1 MSSAIVSTVGA
12 VIVATCLSCFSCG
25 IVVSLYGRYYS
36 RFSRDPAWIQVAA
49 AVGTAWALVDTG
61 FNASWAY
68 KWGVTYFIR
77 PQDLA
82 RLPFELTAYCFV
94 MSTAVLA
101 VQCFYLYR
109 LCAVS
114 NRNWIPVIVLG
125 GISFGCYGIALWMG
139 YVCSQNP
146 DNILA
151 FADIRT
157 QSWGWFAGVLGVDIS
172 ITALMFWYLVFQPK
186 KKSGGAVKTSTP
198 LKKVVLMAAQTNLL
212 SAVCQIAIVFLYATW
227 PTSTY
232 YSFFGLPEAKIY
244 IGSFLATLN
253 ACSPHGSGAFDD
265 STPSRKGFGGL
276 SAGGGGGGVAQQP
289 VHVTVR
295 QEVNIDA
302 EDDDVSLAS
311 RKGALTG
318 GGRAAGGGDEA
329 PFPARAQF
337 ATTPSPPYRVQFDDQ
352 GGIDAEKGRSDHAF

>member
-25 IVVSLYGRYYS
+25 IVVSLYGRYYA
-36 RFSRDPAWIQVAA
+36 RFSRDPAWIQVGAA
-49 AVGTAWALVDTG
+49 LGTALALVDTA

-68 KWGVTYFIR
+68 KWGVTYFVR

-82 RLPFELTAYCFV
+82 LLPFELTAYCFV

-109 LCAVS
+109 LYAVS
-114 NRNWIPVIVLG
+114 NRNWIPVALLG
-125 GISFGCYGIALWMG
+125 AISFGCYGIALWMG
-139 YVCSQNP
+139 YVCSQNS

-157 QSWGWFAGVLGVDIS
+157 QSWGWFAGVLVVDLA
-172 ITALMFWYLVFQPK
+172 TTVLMFWWLVFKPK
-186 KKSGGAVKTSTP
+186 KQSGGAAKTSTP

-232 YSFFGLPEAKIY
+232 YTFFGLPEAKIY

-253 ACSPHGSGAFDD
+253 ARSPHGSGAFDE
-265 STPSRKGFGGL
+265 SSQSRKGFGGL
-276 SAGGGGGGVAQQP
+276 SAAGTVAHQQP

-311 RKGALTG
+311 RKGAG
-318 GGRAAGGGDEA
+318 AGAVQGSMR
-329 PFPARAQF
+329 FPATAQF
-337 ATTPSPPYRVQFDDQ
+337 ATPSPPYRVQFDEQ
-352 GGIDAEKGRSDHAF
+352 PGAVDAEKGGRHNAF

>member
-49 AVGTAWALVDTG
+49 AVGTAWALLDTA

-68 KWGVTYFIR
+68 KWGVTYFVR

-109 LCAVS
+109 LYAVS
-114 NRNWIPVIVLG
+114 NRNWIPVIILG
-125 GISFGCYGIALWMG
+125 GISLGCYGIALCAMG

-157 QSWGWFAGVLGVDIS
+157 QSWGWFGGVLFVDLG
-172 ITALMFWYLVFQPK
+172 ITVLMFWYLVFKPRKQ
-186 KKSGGAVKTSTP
+186 SGGAVKTSTP

-253 ACSPHGSGAFDD
+253 ARNPHGSGAFDD

-276 SAGGGGGGVAQQP
+276 NAGGAGAVPQQP

-311 RKGALTG
+311 RKGAL
-318 GGRAAGGGDEA
+318 AGGDSAGQGSMR
-329 PFPARAQF
+329 FPASAQF
-337 ATTPSPPYRVQFDDQ
+337 APTPSPPYRVQFDDQ
-352 GGIDAEKGRSDHAF
+352 GVVDGEKGGRHNAF